1 MSSDTSDTEPTTSAV
16 VDPERVLSQPLT
28 KRLSRPTRMPW
39 RAIHWRKISLFG
51 ISLFLFVL
59 AINLMREGVHDLTP
73 LISNTLVVTNP
84 INGLGFG
91 WLFAYVVMSG
101 SPGAAVALTF
111 FDTGIISKLSAFTM
125 IAGSRLGASLI
136 VLFIGFIHILRGRDR
151 ATSLG
156 MGLLSLTV
164 TATTYLIGLLIGT
177 VILQTG
183 TLDQIQPQSDVMLNS
198 INNLIFDPIT
208 HLFSNVLPSRL
219 LFLVGLGITILS
231 FNLFDKCLPQLTLKE
246 SQVGHMSRL
255 VYQPWV
261 MFILGAGITLI
272 SMSTSVSLGILVPLS
287 NRGFI
292 RRENI
297 IPYIM
302 GANITTFIDTLLVAV
317 LLNNQLA
324 FTIAFVGMT
333 SITVVSIFILVT
345 IFHRY
350 ERAMLSFVTWATAN
364 NHNLVLFMMIILIL
378 PIILILL

>member
-1 MSSDTSDTEPTTSAV
+1 MSSDTLDTEPTTPAV
-16 VDPERVLSQPLT
+16 VNPERVLSQALT
-28 KRLSRPTRMPW
+28 KRLSRPTLVAW
-39 RAIHWRKISLFG
+39 RASYWRKISLFC

-59 AINLMREGVHDLTP
+59 AINLMKAGVHDLAP

-84 INGLGFG
+84 ISGLGFG
-91 WLFAYVVMSG
+91 WLFAYIIMSG
-101 SPGAAVALTF
+101 SPVAAVALTF
-111 FDTGIISKLSAFTM
+111 FDTGIIGKLSAFTM
-125 IAGSRLGASLI
+125 ITGSRLGASFI

-164 TATTYLIGLLIGT
+164 TATTYLIGLLIGAI
-177 VILQTG
+177 ILQTG
-183 TLDQIQPQSDVMLNS
+183 TLDQIQPQSGVILNS

-208 HLFSNVLPSRL
+208 HLFSNFLPNRL

-231 FNLFDKCLPQLTLKE
+231 FNLFDKCLPQMALKE
-246 SQVGHMSRL
+246 SQVGHISRL

-272 SMSTSVSLGILVPLS
+272 SMSVSVSLGVLVPLS

-324 FTIAFVGMT
+324 FTIVFVEMT
-333 SITVVSIFILVT
+333 SITIVSIFILVT

-350 ERAMLSFVTWATAN
+350 ERAMLNFITWTTAN
-364 NHNLVLFMMIILIL
+364 NRNLVLFMMTILIS
-378 PIILILL
+378 PIILMLL

>member
-1 MSSDTSDTEPTTSAV
+1 MSSDKSNNEPTSSAV
-16 VDPERVLSQPLT
+16 VNPERVLSQPLT
-28 KRLSRPTRMPW
+28 KPLSRPTIVVW
-39 RAIHWRKISLFG
+39 RAIHWQKISLFG

-59 AINLMREGVHDLTP
+59 AINLMKEGVHDLTP

-84 INGLGFG
+84 INSLGFG
-91 WLFAYVVMSG
+91 WFFAYIIMGG
-101 SPGAAVALTF
+101 SPVAAVALTF
-111 FDTGIISKLSAFTM
+111 FDTGIISELSAFTM
-125 IAGSRLGASLI
+125 IAGSRLGASFI
-136 VLFIGFIHILRGRDR
+136 VLFLGFIHILRGRDR

-164 TATTYLIGLLIGT
+164 TATTYLIGLLVGT
-177 VILQTG
+177 IILQTG
-183 TLDQIQPQSDVMLNS
+183 TLDQIQPQSGVVLNS

-208 HLFSNVLPSRL
+208 RWFSNFLPNQL

-231 FNLFDKCLPQLTLKE
+231 FHLFDKCLPQMTLKE
-246 SQVGHMSRL
+246 SQVGHVSRL

-272 SMSTSVSLGILVPLS
+272 SMSVSVSLGVLVPLS

-302 GANITTFIDTLLVAV
+302 GANITTFIDTLLVAI
-317 LLNNQLA
+317 LLNNQPA
-324 FTIAFVGMT
+324 FTIVLVGMT
-333 SITVVSIFILVT
+333 SITIVSIFILVT

-350 ERAMLSFVTWATAN
+350 ERAMLNFVSWTTSN
-364 NHNLVLFMMIILIL
+364 NRNLALFMMIILIL
-378 PIILILL
+378 PIILMLL

>member
-1 MSSDTSDTEPTTSAV
+1 MSSDISDTEPTASAAV
-16 VDPERVLSQPLT
+16 NPERVLSQALT
-28 KRLSRPTRMPW
+28 ERLSRPTRMTW

-59 AINLMREGVHDLTP
+59 AINLMKEGVHDLAP
-73 LISNTLVVTNP
+73 LISDSLVVTNP

-91 WLFAYVVMSG
+91 WLFAYIIMSG
-101 SPGAAVALTF
+101 SPVAAVALTF

-125 IAGSRLGASLI
+125 IAGSRLGASFI

-164 TATTYLIGLLIGT
+164 TATTYLIGLIIGT
-177 VILQTG
+177 IILQTG
-183 TLDQIQPQSDVMLNS
+183 ALDQIQPQSGVILNS

-208 HLFSNVLPSRL
+208 HLFSNFLPNRL

-231 FNLFDKCLPQLTLKE
+231 FNLFDKCLPQMALKE
-246 SQVGHMSRL
+246 SQVGHISRL

-272 SMSTSVSLGILVPLS
+272 SMSVSVSLGVLVPLS

-324 FTIAFVGMT
+324 FTIVFVEMT
-333 SITVVSIFILVT
+333 SITIVSIFILVT

-350 ERAMLSFVTWATAN
+350 ERAMLNFITWTTAN
-364 NHNLVLFMMIILIL
+364 NRNLVLFMMTILIS
-378 PIILILL
+378 PIILMLL